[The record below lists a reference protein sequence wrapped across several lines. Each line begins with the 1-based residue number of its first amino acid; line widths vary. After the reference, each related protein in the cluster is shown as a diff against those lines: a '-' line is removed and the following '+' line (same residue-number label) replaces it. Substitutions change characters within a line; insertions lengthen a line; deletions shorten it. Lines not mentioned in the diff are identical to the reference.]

1 MILFLSFFLLIIILI
16 LLNIKIS
23 IVKLKISNI
32 NSISHFQIDII
43 AKLGLYI
50 GKKIKIFEIYFNKE
64 RLLKNKYILK
74 FKKKND
80 FKKDISIIKDEKMKN
95 AMKKIRINLENV
107 KLKLNLGTE
116 DAKLTAMLLGIIS
129 AIFGILIP
137 FIYYYKNIKLLN
149 NLEYQVTP
157 NFSNKNILKLEFTSE
172 LSIRVIHIIYILYVS
187 LKINKKF
194 KDQNYNNN
202 YKSVHSL

>member
-157 NFSNKNILKLEFTSE
+157 NFSNQNILKLEFTSE

>member
-95 AMKKIRINLENV
+95 AIKKIRINLENV

-116 DAKLTAMLLGIIS
+116 DAKLTAMLFGIIS

-157 NFSNKNILKLEFTSE
+157 NFSNKNILKLEFSSE

-194 KDQNYNNN
+194 KYQNYNN
-202 YKSVHSL
+202 YKNVHSL